1 MSFSFGVYDG
11 KECKVV
17 KRDMVSEICQNTS
30 MKYLMPAGLH
40 VHMQFCVI
48 KMAGSLYL
56 YHPYQL

>member
-40 VHMQFCVI
+40 VHMQFCAI
-48 KMAGSLYL
+48 KMAGSLFS
-56 YHPYQL
+56 